1 MLPKR
6 YRAVH
11 WIDGMKVSKE
21 HFIATDHYLSHALR
35 EVRASGLSPHSF
47 GLCTAGEEDALR
59 IGIQAAPDRALRV
72 EVRQCRAVTSDGCFI
87 DIDEDNAVRAE
98 ISLPQRLVEYRLEGN
113 QAFGIMLGVNAFD
126 TQPCGESDAEE
137 IPPRHPFVDA
147 SYRIS
152 VVPLATI
159 QTEQWTGPH
168 LMIAQCALENGEVR
182 ILNDFVPASATVA
195 SHAGLGEWYRK
206 FGKALEETE
215 TYSYR
220 IIQKIKT
227 KSQKNTLSDSVQYLT
242 ERLIEVLSQGS
253 LAYRHQLLHQPPLLM
268 LTATL
273 NVAKAIQSSLEC
285 LTLREKEELLNY
297 VAEWAEETP
306 GQMQSNLNGLLKM
319 PYVHTD
325 ILPLLQAVEAFFA
338 LWATLF
344 NKLSQLEFI
353 GKRKGQQVFIVES
366 PVHDPP
372 PPEKPPSRWSP
383 I

>member
-1 MLPKR
+1 
-6 YRAVH
+6 
-11 WIDGMKVSKE
+11 
-21 HFIATDHYLSHALR
+21 
-35 EVRASGLSPHSF
+35 
-47 GLCTAGEEDALR
+47 
-59 IGIQAAPDRALRV
+59 
-72 EVRQCRAVTSDGCFI
+72 
-87 DIDEDNAVRAE
+87 
-98 ISLPQRLVEYRLEGN
+98 
-113 QAFGIMLGVNAFD
+113 
-126 TQPCGESDAEE
+126 
-137 IPPRHPFVDA
+137 VDA

-159 QTEQWTGPH
+159 QTEQWRGPH

-366 PVHDPP
+366 PVHDPA

>member
-1 MLPKR
+1 MPPKR

-11 WIDGMKVSKE
+11 WIDGMRISKE
-21 HFIATDHYLSHALR
+21 HFIASDRHLSYALR
-35 EVRASGLSPHSF
+35 EVRAVGLSPHSF
-47 GLCTAGEEDALR
+47 GLCAAGEEDALR
-59 IGIQAAPDRALRV
+59 ADIQAAPNRALRV
-72 EVRQCRAVTSDGCFI
+72 EVRRCRAVTSDGSLL
-87 DIDEDNAVRAE
+87 DIDEDNAVRSE
-98 ISLPQRLVEYRLEGN
+98 ISLPQLLAEYRLEGN
-113 QAFGIMLGVNAFD
+113 QAFGIMLSVNAFE
-126 TQPCGESDAEE
+126 TQPVGEPDAEE

-147 SYRIS
+147 SYQIS
-152 VVPLATI
+152 AVPLATI
-159 QTEQWTGPH
+159 QTKQWAGPH
-168 LMIAQCALENGEVR
+168 LMIAHCALENGEVR

-195 SHAGLGEWYRK
+195 SHAGLREWYHK

-242 ERLIEVLSQGS
+242 ERLVEVLIQGS
-253 LAYRHQLLHQPPLLM
+253 LAYRYQLLHEPPLHM

-273 NVAKAIQSSLEC
+273 NAAKAIQSSLEC
-285 LTLREKEELLNY
+285 LTLREKEELLSY
-297 VAEWAEETP
+297 LAEWAEETP

-338 LWATLF
+338 LWAALF

-353 GKRKGQQVFIVES
+353 GKRKGQQVFIIES

-372 PPEKPPSRWSP
+372 PPEKPASRWSP